1 MPLDRLTPAGLF
13 DARAN
18 HHSQGTVVPAGP
30 LALFSGQIALREGE
44 ATPPDLPGQVG
55 MVARNL
61 KACLDSVGAAP
72 DDIALLRIYVT
83 DMAEAMTA
91 KALSPLFDFLGD
103 AYPSM
108 TGIGVTALATPDLKV
123 EIEMTVA
130 VPGRADGHRPV

>member
-1 MPLDRLTPAGLF
+1 MPPDRLNPAGLF

-30 LALFSGQIALREGE
+30 LAVFSGQIAARENE

-55 MVARNL
+55 MVVRNL
-61 KACLDSVGAAP
+61 QTCLDAVGATP
-72 DDIALLRIYVT
+72 DDIVLLRIYVT
-83 DMAEAMTA
+83 DMAAAMTPD
-91 KALSPLFDFLGD
+91 ALSPLFAFLGD

-108 TGIGVTALATPDLKV
+108 TGVGVTALAAPDLMV

-130 VPGRADGHRPV
+130 LPSGAAGRAT